1 MLTEQNYSNIEIDE
15 DEFKAVD
22 ASKIYAETI
31 GKTPPV
37 QAEDV
42 AEEPKD
48 ESSIMNGAQS
58 ETVSVS
64 DSSESSPEDDNP
76 EMSDMETAKQIS
88 AVTNHGGLSVLDIK
102 AMLRESANPLAENAE
117 KYKPIF

>member
-1 MLTEQNYSNIEIDE
+1 M
-15 DEFKAVD
+15 
-22 ASKIYAETI
+22 
-31 GKTPPV
+31 

-102 AMLRESANPLAENAE
+102 AMLRNLQTLWLKMQKNTNQFF
-117 KYKPIF
+117 KD